1 MDITRT
7 PIATENRVLG
17 ESLATLTDGDNSI
30 ELPISASNFQEVKQS
45 QEIARE
51 YRLAV
56 SLENE
61 FFNMNPFFD
70 IRRFGSGKT
79 FIREQIGIADNWIGK
94 SGALVSAYVPKFS
107 NSISEK
113 SKEIDLTARISI
125 GSNSSF
131 ACIREAPSVDGT
143 RRLIEKYRAVMK
155 DEGVEKKMLLVL
167 SMGRD
172 EEEYDLKYA
181 LASKL
186 GIKAVMSEWEN
197 PTQRWRN
204 FLTTAKYHDSKIL
217 RVISGIPKAYVGKSA
232 MLPLGI
238 LLGDVVAHAPILGG
252 GGDDHPKQQKRLTP
266 AQRKRI
272 AITNATRF
280 HIPDNGLYTQ
290 AGFKRDN
297 ITKHG
302 CGCEP
307 DNFAGDMIEDFYR
320 EFNNNLYDA
329 TGLHNTKSI
338 YESIRRY
345 RAFIGNGLD
354 KAINGRKWARNVL
367 EDIYHISPNQALLQT
382 V

>member
-1 MDITRT
+1 MELTRK
-7 PIATENRVLG
+7 PIANRVLG
-17 ESLATLTDGDNSI
+17 ESLATLSDEDNSI

-51 YRLAV
+51 YRFTVA
-56 SLENE
+56 LENE
-61 FFNMNPFFD
+61 FFHMNPFFNVN
-70 IRRFGSGKT
+70 RFSSGKA
-79 FIREQIGIADNWIGK
+79 FIREQIGIANNWIGK
-94 SGALVSAYVPKFS
+94 SGALMSAYAPKFS
-107 NSISEK
+107 SSIMEK

-131 ACIREAPSVDGT
+131 ACITEAPSVYGT
-143 RRLIEKYRAVMK
+143 RRLIAKYQRVMK
-155 DEGVEKKMLLVL
+155 DEGIEKEILLIL
-167 SMGRD
+167 NMGRD
-172 EEEYDLKYA
+172 EDEYAKKYA
-181 LASKL
+181 LAESL
-186 GIKAVMSEWEN
+186 GIRNVMSEWEN

-204 FLTTAKYHDSKIL
+204 FLTTANYHNSGIL
-217 RVISGIPKAYVGKSA
+217 RIISGIPKSYLGKSA

-290 AGFKRDN
+290 AGFKQDH

-302 CGCEP
+302 CGCEA
-307 DNFAGDMIEDFYR
+307 DDFAGETVEDFYR

-338 YESIRRY
+338 YEAIRRS
-345 RAFIGNGLD
+345 RAFIGKGLGEAMNA
-354 KAINGRKWARNVL
+354 KKRARNVL
-367 EDIYHISPNQALLQT
+367 EGLYHINLNQTTLLQT